1 LLAIMPK
8 CPLCVAA
15 YIALLNGIGISASAA
30 RWIQISMVVL
40 CISSLAYLG
49 LTRFRGR
56 AYP

>member
-1 LLAIMPK
+1 MPK